1 MFIIWSHITLYRMKK
16 LEEKANSTKQ
26 LAQQAELKR
35 QLNRALG
42 FHRKSLIIHY
52 GFAPWIR
59 FYERRRYSRY
69 NTT

>member
-1 MFIIWSHITLYRMKK
+1 MITLYRMKK

-35 QLNRALG
+35 QLNRALE

-59 FYERRRYSRY
+59 FYERRRYIRY
-69 NTT
+69 NIR